1 MWRSNSFGNYSINNP
16 PYNMLQQF
24 KTQKKNHTK
33 NSRTSDEIKDKF
45 INYKHIPFS
54 KRIRLSINENIKER
68 DIETILATRRDI
80 ITKTRHCCSIC
91 GAWRG
96 KKGHSL
102 NLRVIE
108 CRPERD
114 RFVKVGVRHISNDCW
129 FKREKVSERERN
141 WEYTNRIC
149 QECFTF
155 SRWQKKFGCVMKEL
169 RPSFES
175 PIEGCLW
182 GWKADYLKI
191 ANLKSDPLYF
201 TGWEHSWADWTN
213 PAYFSTRGS
222 ADLVVSDDVYKMTPN
237 AYYNF
242 VKSISMGSRFDFCK
256 GGFGK
261 DYFIP
266 QGDYK
271 PAEQKNDWIMWS
283 AVRCPEDWFRAPTLY
298 WRTRGKKKPDYER
311 YKKAVDIIEKAFF
324 DTNTPI
330 GKSYFNRLIKDSG
343 LDEFYDE

>member
-1 MWRSNSFGNYSINNP
+1 
-16 PYNMLQQF
+16 MLQRF
-24 KTQKKNHTK
+24 KTQKENHTK

-45 INYKHIPFS
+45 INYKEIPLS
-54 KRIRLSINENIKER
+54 KRIRLSINENIKET

-102 NLRVIE
+102 NLRLIE
-108 CRPERD
+108 TRPERD

-129 FKREKVSERERN
+129 FKREKVSKRERN
-141 WEYTNRIC
+141 WEYTNKIC

-155 SRWQKKFGCVMKEL
+155 SRWQKKFGFVREEL
-169 RPSFES
+169 KTSQN
-175 PIEGCLW
+175 LW
-182 GWKADYLKI
+182 GWKADYLTHAK
-191 ANLKSDPLYF
+191 LKSDPLYF

-213 PAYFSTRGS
+213 PAHFTTEKGYLCST
-222 ADLVVSDDVYKMTPN
+222 DVETKMNPN
-237 AYYNF
+237 EYYNF
-242 VKSISMGSRFDFCK
+242 VKGISMGSRFEEREGTEWRGNKQF
-256 GGFGK
+256 
-261 DYFIP
+261 FIP
-266 QGDYK
+266 QGKYK
-271 PAEQKNDWIMWS
+271 PAEQESSYIMWS
-283 AVRCPEDWFRAPTLY
+283 AVCHPSDYYRCPTLY

-324 DTNTPI
+324 DANTPI

-343 LDEFYDE
+343 LEEFYDE